1 MKRVII
7 DTDPGID
14 DALAL
19 LLAFRS
25 PELEVAAITTV
36 SGNVPVDT
44 ATGNVFKILGLVPDA
59 AVPVARGADRPLI
72 KEGVHAGPIHG
83 LDGLGG
89 QGESLD
95 GSKARKAWLSPRTGP
110 EEIVHQIE
118 SSTKPVTIIA
128 LGPLTNMALALEA
141 SPRAMATV
149 ERCIVMGGAISVP
162 GNITPAAEFNL
173 FVDPHAASRVFQ
185 SGLPLTLVGLDVTR
199 QALLQRS
206 TVETLIRPKKTPTAA
221 FISRATERLLDWTEK
236 HSGEAAIPLH
246 DPLAVAVAL
255 DPALVRSERLSVEVE
270 TEGQLGQGM
279 TVADLRPLLP
289 AWKKKPNLQ
298 VCLQVRVA
306 EFMTF
311 FLERVL

>member
-1 MKRVII
+1 VKRVIL

-19 LLAFRS
+19 LLALRS

-44 ATGNVFKILGLVPDA
+44 ATANVFKVLSLVPEV
-59 AVPVARGADRPLI
+59 AVPVARGADGPLI
-72 KEGVHAGPIHG
+72 KERVHAGSIHG
-83 LDGLGG
+83 PDGLGG
-89 QGESLD
+89 QGESLEENT
-95 GSKARKAWLSPRTGP
+95 AQKAWLSQRTGP
-110 EEIVHQIE
+110 EEIVRQIE
-118 SSTKPVTIIA
+118 SSQDPVTIIA
-128 LGPLTNMALALEA
+128 LGPLTNLALALEA
-141 SPRAMATV
+141 SPRALASV

-206 TVETLIRPKKTPTAA
+206 TVEALISPKKTPIAA
-221 FISRATERLLDWTEK
+221 FIARATERLLDWTEEC
-236 HSGEAAIPLH
+236 SGEAAIPLH
-246 DPLAVAVAL
+246 DPLAVAVAC
-255 DPALVRSERLSVEVE
+255 DPGLVRTERLSVEVE
-270 TEGQLGQGM
+270 TEGELARGM
-279 TVADLRPLLP
+279 SIADLRPLLP
-289 AWKKKPNLQ
+289 AWKKEPNLQ
-298 VCLQVRVA
+298 VCLQLQVA